1 MASIDYIVKAEPGF
15 KFAWVWPK
23 AYVPFHSPRE
33 SQPGSKTC
41 TKQAEWSPPR
51 QALRESLVI
60 WATTVV
66 PFPYRTTKQN
76 HSHKT
81 RGFPQA
87 WRRLSPGP
95 SQLSYSF
102 ISRYR
107 AQRNH
112 CSYKEPAIVR
122 RFQRMSLA
130 GFQGTSRE
138 GLAFQLRSLCLL
150 SQTLPGY
157 WQPQSYPWS
166 LNQAA
171 S

>member
-1 MASIDYIVKAEPGF
+1 M
-15 KFAWVWPK
+15 
-23 AYVPFHSPRE
+23 PFHSPRE